1 MFDAHKKINGWRV
14 CGPCFCFTPS
24 AVFDLYNDFLAW
36 TDLSLATNCRGPH
49 KISFFIAKHNAFP
62 DAQVKPTRIGVCA
75 CTCVCV
81 RPVDVRIHQPIESQH
96 PTALGVTAPAQLP
109 SAMLHFRHSLCT
121 SSPPSSTNSAVTNS
135 CSLQPL
141 SPPTF
146 PSPTWPS
153 SPLIL

>member
-1 MFDAHKKINGWRV
+1 MADG
-14 CGPCFCFTPS
+14 S
-24 AVFDLYNDFLAW
+24 AVHVSV
-36 TDLSLATNCRGPH
+36 SLLLQSSIFTMIFWPGPTSH
-49 KISFFIAKHNAFP
+49 SQQIAVVHTKFHSSVIAKHNAFP

-81 RPVDVRIHQPIESQH
+81 RPVDARIHQPIESQH